1 MSTAL
6 YIGYIQLY
14 LIFKNIFFS
23 VLLKE
28 TASVIAS
35 RLLETEAA
43 EENISV
49 AREKYHLVA
58 TRGSVL
64 YFVVAQLA
72 DIDPMYQFSLK
83 YFNQVC
89 IVRIF
94 SFVNLNNKC
103 IPQCVEPSLG
113 KCNIINL
120 SSCFHVACIIQ
131 YN

>member
-49 AREKYHLVA
+49 AREKYH
-58 TRGSVL
+58 
-64 YFVVAQLA
+64 
-72 DIDPMYQFSLK
+72 
-83 YFNQVC
+83 
-89 IVRIF
+89 
-94 SFVNLNNKC
+94 
-103 IPQCVEPSLG
+103 
-113 KCNIINL
+113 
-120 SSCFHVACIIQ
+120 
-131 YN
+131 